1 MNKTSYF
8 KTLSAICIV
17 LALVVVGSLTVFGQK
32 VATQQK
38 TDVTTQQK
46 TDETK
51 KPPLISVIKGKPGG
65 IEVGNYA
72 VNFELEPIDAHPDYK
87 RWLGDKAPKSI
98 KDKVMLSD
106 FVGKAPIILLFGSY
120 T

>member
-17 LALVVVGSLTVFGQK
+17 LALVVVGSLAAVGQEVVAQQK
-32 VATQQK
+32 V
-38 TDVTTQQK
+38 
-46 TDETK
+46 DETK
-51 KPPLISVIKGKPGG
+51 TEALISVIKGKPGG
-65 IEVGNYA
+65 IEVGNFA
-72 VNFELEPIDAHPDYK
+72 VNFELEPIDTHPDYL

-98 KDKVMLSD
+98 KDKLMLSD